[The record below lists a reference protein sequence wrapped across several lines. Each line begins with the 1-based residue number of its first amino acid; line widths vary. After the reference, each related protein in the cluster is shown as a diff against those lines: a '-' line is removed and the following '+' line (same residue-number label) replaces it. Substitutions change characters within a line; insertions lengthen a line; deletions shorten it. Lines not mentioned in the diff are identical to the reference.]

1 MKSNGLELSSKLF
14 SSVCK
19 LPIVFIKLKYPGF
32 FPTFRIA
39 SSHFIA
45 RKGYKEIAFLIL
57 CFCLLKT
64 TSFYFSVLLSTHL
77 VLMFS
82 DSESQWLFKYNWTNS
97 GGSLA
102 SQVVNAGRGK
112 RKMAPFRFANDR
124 DLSSFLSLFFFN
136 FVNHPVITKVIK
148 FKKW

>member
-1 MKSNGLELSSKLF
+1 MQITYRF
-14 SSVCK
+14 HQT
-19 LPIVFIKLKYPGF
+19 GF

-45 RKGYKEIAFLIL
+45 RKGYKEIAFLVL

-82 DSESQWLFKYNWTNS
+82 DSESQWLSKYNWTNS
-97 GGSLA
+97 GGNLA
-102 SQVVNAGRGK
+102 FHKRQVVNAGRGK
-112 RKMAPFRFANDR
+112 EEMAPFCFATDR
-124 DLSSFLSLFFFN
+124 DLSSFLFLFFFFFFFLN
-136 FVNHPVITKVIK
+136 FFKQTVINKFIK
-148 FKKW
+148 